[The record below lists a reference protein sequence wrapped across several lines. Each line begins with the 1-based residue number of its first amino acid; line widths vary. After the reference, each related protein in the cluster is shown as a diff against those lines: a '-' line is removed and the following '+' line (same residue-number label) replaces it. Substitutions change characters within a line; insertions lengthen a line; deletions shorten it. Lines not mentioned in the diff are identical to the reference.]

1 MPVSRREINNVELDL
16 SSVSFDLVTKMYAW
30 ISYDIQLYNFHDSK
44 LKLNAFIFAFEIDI
58 SQYEGEQQNSCY

>member
-44 LKLNAFIFAFEIDI
+44 
-58 SQYEGEQQNSCY
+58 